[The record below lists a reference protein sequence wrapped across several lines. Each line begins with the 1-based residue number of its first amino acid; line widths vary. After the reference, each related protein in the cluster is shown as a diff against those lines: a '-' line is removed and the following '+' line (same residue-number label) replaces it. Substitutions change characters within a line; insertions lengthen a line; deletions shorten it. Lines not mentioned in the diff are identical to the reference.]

1 MFYHIFKYLGEY
13 YDIPGSGM
21 FQYIS
26 FRAAA
31 AIILALLIVIIFG
44 RKIIDFLRR
53 KQIGEDIR
61 DLGLEGQ
68 LQKRGT
74 PTMGGVIILVA
85 VSLTCLLMGKLTT
98 ELVLVLLATLATGV
112 LGLIDDLTSVT
123 HGRSLGLT
131 PHAKMIGL
139 TIICVTFTVLAVNWC
154 GVAPEIRFPGGLTID
169 LGVLSTTIFGLSFP
183 WLYLVFCWLMI
194 AGLSNAVNLTD
205 GLDGLA
211 GGTSMI
217 AMLAM
222 AAMAF
227 LHGDVNLSIFCTACA
242 GACLGFLWFNC
253 YPASIFMGDTGSMF
267 IGYMLAAI
275 SIFGAVK
282 SAATIA
288 LLVPAVALGLPIMD
302 TAFAIVRRYTNGRPI
317 FQPDKGHLHHRLLAM
332 GLSQRQAV
340 LLMYVIS
347 AVLGIAAILLTE
359 VDGYLAAGIIACI
372 ISGVALGAKK
382 IGILNDR

>member
-1 MFYHIFKYLGEY
+1 MFGNPSYPTYQAFLGLG
-13 YDIPGSGM
+13 I
-21 FQYIS
+21 
-26 FRAAA
+26 AA
-31 AIILALLIVIIFG
+31 AIALLLMPWWIKLLKVEGIGQQVRADGPKRHLI
-44 RKIIDFLRR
+44 
-53 KQIGEDIR
+53 KQ
-61 DLGLEGQ
+61 
-68 LQKRGT
+68 GT

-169 LGVLSTTIFGLSFP
+169 LGVLSTTICGLSFP
-183 WLYLVFCWLMI
+183 WLYIVFCWLMI

-253 YPASIFMGDTGSMF
+253 YPASIFMGDTGSLT
-267 IGYMLAAI
+267 IGGIIGKVVSVDTEYEEIVVDSEGSQLRFGFNAI
-275 SIFGAVK
+275 SREYVR
-282 SAATIA
+282 
-288 LLVPAVALGLPIMD
+288 PA
-302 TAFAIVRRYTNGRPI
+302 
-317 FQPDKGHLHHRLLAM
+317 
-332 GLSQRQAV
+332 
-340 LLMYVIS
+340 YVHDD
-347 AVLGIAAILLTE
+347 E
-359 VDGYLAAGIIACI
+359 VDENGNPLSKEDEPDQKPVVDATEEPAQDADVIQQPIDEQ
-372 ISGVALGAKK
+372 K
-382 IGILNDR
+382 ND